1 MENKSY
7 FKCYNVS
14 QLLILAV
21 NSHLLSCDI
30 YAIALLYE
38 C

>member
-1 MENKSY
+1 MENKGY
-7 FKCYNVS
+7 YKCHNVS

-30 YAIALLYE
+30 SALALLYE